1 MVKGLQDSIGEGNA
15 SCGVGGFHSLKS
27 FLGCIGY
34 IMADSG
40 LEKLVQIVFPGD
52 VSNIMD
58 GSSYYKSLRAHF
70 LIDAALCLFFDGGKG
85 VRR

>member
-1 MVKGLQDSIGEGNA
+1 MAVIVRL
-15 SCGVGGFHSLKS
+15 GGFHTLKS

-40 LEKLVQIVFPGD
+40 IEDLIGIHYSGD
-52 VSNIMD
+52 VTHIMD

-70 LIDAALCLFFDGGKG
+70 LIDSALCCYLMEDELAEDELMEIEKLH
-85 VRR
+85 